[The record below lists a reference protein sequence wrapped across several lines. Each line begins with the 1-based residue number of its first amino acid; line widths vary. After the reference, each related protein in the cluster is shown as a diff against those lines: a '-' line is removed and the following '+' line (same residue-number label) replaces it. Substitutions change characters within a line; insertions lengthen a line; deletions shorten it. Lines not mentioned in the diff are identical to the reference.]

1 MITKRGLVIGC
12 GGTLG
17 FAWTVAA
24 LAALEEELGWD
35 ARTADVL
42 VGTSAGSELV
52 AALGSGRSVDDLLA
66 ALEKRPGA
74 DGELTK
80 HLAHDAG
87 RAPRFPKPTLPA
99 LGLTAA
105 ALRGR
110 SSAYSGLA
118 GLLPRGRGD
127 AGWLRSY
134 GDALAGPDGWVE
146 HQATWI
152 VAADARTGERVAFG
166 RSGAPEA
173 TLGQAISASWA
184 IPGFFPPVNINGRRC
199 LDGGAVSPTSAD
211 LLATYGLD
219 EVVVVAPMTARG
231 GATGKGLSKIERLLR
246 AQMTRQLDME
256 HQALADGGAK
266 VVRIEPGA
274 EDLAAMGPNFMDM
287 RRREATLETARRTS
301 PARVAEAINASN
313 QEGAT
318 R

>member
-1 MITKRGLVIGC
+1 MTAKRGLVIGC

-24 LAALEEELGWD
+24 LAAPEK
-35 ARTADVL
+35 
-42 VGTSAGSELV
+42 
-52 AALGSGRSVDDLLA
+52 ALSWDDLLA
-66 ALEKRPGA
+66 ALEQRPGA
-74 DGELTK
+74 AGVLTK

-118 GLLPRGRGD
+118 GLLPMGRGD
-127 AGWLRSY
+127 AGWLNSF

-166 RSGAPEA
+166 SDGAPEA
-173 TLGQAISASWA
+173 ILGQAITASWA
-184 IPGFFPPVNINGRRC
+184 IPGFFPPVDIQGRRY

-211 LLATYGLD
+211 LLASYGLD

-231 GATGKGLSKIERLLR
+231 GASGKGLSKIERLLR
-246 AQMTRQLDME
+246 TQMTRQLDKE
-256 HQALADGGAK
+256 HQALTENGVR

-274 EDLAAMGPNFMDM
+274 EDLAAMGANFMDV

-301 PARVAEAINASN
+301 PAHVAEAIDASN
-313 QEGAT
+313 REGAT